1 MSPDD
6 RSRARVFYAL
16 AVVGFFATW
25 YFNASYLLQGGSLL
39 PAAFFGSAFANAL
52 TTAITVDVY
61 LSAVVYALWVYFERD
76 RGPKPWLYIAI
87 CFCVGLAIAFPLYL
101 ARRFAGSRRWF

>member
-1 MSPDD
+1 M
-6 RSRARVFYAL
+6 AAAAFVA
-16 AVVGFFATW
+16 G
-25 YFNASYLLQGGSLL
+25 L
-39 PAAFFGSAFANAL
+39 PAGLGASLAGAADLGANAL

-76 RGPKPWLYIAI
+76 RGPRPWLYIAI

-101 ARRFAGSRRWF
+101 ARRFAGSRHWF